1 MWRAIQISWPLLI
14 GMAFLMVSNGLLST
28 LLTLRASRLGFGDS
42 AIGLVQS
49 CYPAGALFGCLMV
62 PRMLTRVGHVRVFAA
77 LASIA
82 SAVTLVHLVTRDPL
96 TWAAMR
102 LLAGFCFSGLYVVAE
117 SWLNGTA
124 TNESRGSLLSIY
136 FVVQT
141 GGSAIGQA
149 FLAFSALDGFLL
161 LVTAS
166 ILISLSLVPILISTT
181 PSPALELPRS
191 LSIGWLFRQSP
202 MGLSGCFLNGVAQ
215 GAIYVALALYGR
227 HIGLDAA
234 GIGALIGVATLGGMI
249 CQFPIGR
256 LSDRID
262 RRLVIVGLAGLAVP
276 VCAMLAS
283 LDQPASQLMVIYS
296 GVAILGGLTLPIY
309 SICVAH
315 TNDQLAP
322 SQIVMASG
330 TLVLILGLGM
340 TLGPILGTLA
350 IGLYGPA
357 GLFMFLAIVQGCTVA
372 TALFRLWR
380 GKRHSDTSV
389 TTAAMAPN
397 ATPIAA
403 GLNPDAQ
410 RQPSERQLSLDTY
423 PGAHQELG
431 RQAAAAS
438 TPTTA
443 VQVLSPKV

>member
-14 GMAFLMVSNGLLST
+14 GMALLMVSNGLIST
-28 LLTLRASRLGFGDS
+28 LLTLRASGLGFDAS
-42 AIGLVQS
+42 VIGLVQS
-49 CYPAGALFGCLMV
+49 CYPAGALLGCLV
-62 PRMLTRVGHVRVFAA
+62 APRMVARIGHIRVFAA

-82 SAVTLVHLVTRDPL
+82 SAVTLVHLVTHDPP

-117 SWLNGTA
+117 SWLNGSA
-124 TNESRGSLLSIY
+124 TNENRGSLLSIY

-149 FLAFSALDGFLL
+149 FLIFSALDGLLL

-166 ILISLSLVPILISTT
+166 ILISLSLVPMLISAT
-181 PSPALELPRS
+181 PSLVVELPRS
-191 LSIGWLFRQSP
+191 LSLGWLFRQSP
-202 MGLSGCFLNGVAQ
+202 MGLSGCFLNGVTQ

-249 CQFPIGR
+249 SQFPIGR
-256 LSDRID
+256 LSDCVD
-262 RRLVIVGLAGLAVP
+262 RRLVIVGAAGLAVP
-276 VCAMLAS
+276 VCVALAS
-283 LDQPASQLMVIYS
+283 LDQPASEPLIIYL
-296 GVAILGGLTLPIY
+296 GITILGGLTLPIY

-315 TNDQLAP
+315 TNDHLAP

-340 TLGPILGTLA
+340 TLGPTLGSLA
-350 IGLYGPA
+350 IGLYGPP
-357 GLFMFLAIVQGCTVA
+357 GLFFLLAIVQGCTVA

-380 GKRHSDTSV
+380 GKRHADTSV
-389 TTAAMAPN
+389 TTAAIAPN

-403 GLNPDAQ
+403 SLNPDAQ
-410 RQPSERQLSLDTY
+410 RLSS
-423 PGAHQELG
+423 GHQVSTDAYSSADKSS
-431 RQAAAAS
+431 QTAAARVA
-438 TPTTA
+438 P
-443 VQVLSPKV
+443 